1 MKVAIFE
8 KAKALVRGPKNS
20 SKRLVKGYLLT
31 KKMKVAM
38 KTKSNSLVI
47 NLVTLSHSASGLPR

>member
-20 SKRLVKGYLLT
+20 SKRLVKGYILT
-31 KKMKVAM
+31 KK
-38 KTKSNSLVI
+38 
-47 NLVTLSHSASGLPR
+47 